1 MLVMDNISDKKMFEF
16 TYNDEHSYSVNF
28 SEWCYLNRKERETFG
43 DQLLTEAQQR
53 ATFDA
58 QYGAKNTGPGGSRV

>member
-1 MLVMDNISDKKMFEF
+1 MLTMDNISNKKMFEF
-16 TYNDEHSYSVNF
+16 TYSDAHSYSVNF

-53 ATFDA
+53 ESFDA
-58 QYGAKNTGPGGSRV
+58 QYGAKKPGSVGEG

>member
-1 MLVMDNISDKKMFEF
+1 MLTMDNISNKKMFEF
-16 TYNDEHSYSVNF
+16 TYSDAHSYSVNF

-53 ATFDA
+53 ESFDA
-58 QYGAKNTGPGGSRV
+58 QYGAKKPGSMGEG

>member
-16 TYNDEHSYSVNF
+16 TYSDAHSYSVNF

-53 ATFDA
+53 ESFDA
-58 QYGAKNTGPGGSRV
+58 QYGAKKPGSMGEG